1 MNEFQKYLSKRV
13 LFAIVSVLV
22 IISFDFFLFRLMPG
36 NPILIDYRSPALTR
50 QQIEA
55 LSKQF
60 GLNLP
65 IWEQYVLFMKN
76 TFEGNFGISIF
87 YKQSVSSVLFPALYN
102 SLILLLPA
110 TIIAI
115 FLGIFTGKF
124 AAWRRG
130 SASDGV
136 VTGTSMAIYSIPT
149 FWLGGIFILIAIK
162 THAFPVSGMYVTG
175 AVYSSVFAQLSD
187 LLDHLVL
194 PLATL
199 TLVLFG
205 QFTIIMRNSLIDVLQ
220 EDYINF
226 AKSKGASDRYILNKH
241 AVPNAELPM
250 ISIIAVNL
258 GLTVG
263 GAILTEV
270 VFSWPGIGFLIYSA
284 INARDYPILQ
294 AAFVIIAVV
303 IVLANIIAD
312 VLYSYLDPRIR
323 YQ

>member
-294 AAFVIIAVV
+294 AAFVIIAIV

-312 VLYSYLDPRIR
+312 ILYSYLDPRIR